1 LTTAAHTHALSGG
14 RFQLAP
20 STSPIH
26 SLLGQYNVNDMQGI
40 QLPLRK
46 AHERLL
52 RKLLALPKR
61 PAVVEL
67 LVYRWPGV
75 RVEGYDEGWE

>member
-1 LTTAAHTHALSGG
+1 M
-14 RFQLAP
+14 
-20 STSPIH
+20 
-26 SLLGQYNVNDMQGI
+26 NDMQGI

-67 LVYRWPGV
+67 LVYRWPGM